1 MMASTAEDDEHDAA
15 VYDED
20 DSDSDS
26 DSDDGVDSEEYD
38 DDVVDGH
45 SAALPPPPV
54 PAAAADQQ
62 ILRSSS
68 SSVVPN
74 PNPNPSASSPIPQNG
89 AGAGWGVAF
98 VASPDGKRQRI
109 SPPVDE
115 RKPPAVANDESR
127 RIFQKLWTDADEI
140 TILQG
145 FLEFTSQRGTTHANY
160 QHDTGPFY
168 DQIKGRLQLDFNKN
182 QLVEKLRRL
191 KKKYRNM
198 VSRIAAGKESVF
210 KSPHDK
216 ATFEIAR
223 KIWSPSFKR
232 TRNRDSCNAPNCQ
245 LQERSNLVPVEVA
258 EDVLLSSDQ
267 MMSRSR
273 RKRSEGEV
281 AREMQLAV
289 ATPVVSV
296 PVVQQTPHS
305 SAPIPNA
312 SLIEQTVK
320 SCLSPL
326 FKELLQH
333 AIGGPCAPGGAGDG
347 GAAPNPLLLSG
358 AGGSGAVQVDEK
370 WRKQQ
375 ILELEVYLKRVEL
388 VHEQVKSK
396 LEELRSMGRS

>member
-1 MMASTAEDDEHDAA
+1 MASTAEDDERDAA

-20 DSDSDS
+20 DDSD

-38 DDVVDGH
+38 DVVVVDCQL
-45 SAALPPPPV
+45 AALPPPPP

-68 SSVVPN
+68 SVVPN
-74 PNPNPSASSPIPQNG
+74 PKPNPSASSPMPQNG
-89 AGAGWGVAF
+89 AAGGGWGVAF

-109 SPPVDE
+109 SPLVEE
-115 RKPPAVANDESR
+115 RKPPAVAYDESR

-168 DQIKGRLQLDFNKN
+168 DQIKSQLQLDFNKN

-232 TRNRDSCNAPNCQ
+232 TRNRDSCNAPISSQ

-258 EDVLLSSDQ
+258 EDVVLSSDQ

-281 AREMQLAV
+281 AREMQVAV

-296 PVVQQTPHS
+296 PVVQQTPRS

-320 SCLSPL
+320 SCLLPL

-333 AIGGPCAPGGAGDG
+333 AIGGPCVPGGAGDG

-358 AGGSGAVQVDEK
+358 AGSSGAVQVDEK

-375 ILELEVYLKRVEL
+375 ILELEVYLKRMEL
-388 VHEQVKSK
+388 VREQVKSK
-396 LEELRSMGRS
+396 LEELRSMGSS